1 MRKFTSIY
9 LHSDYRTYIPNLHAV
24 FPLSERVWQCT
35 LRRRKEKKGN
45 ERREGQK
52 KKEGEEEERKG
63 KGIEKKIHNLI

>member
-52 KKEGEEEERKG
+52 KRKG
-63 KGIEKKIHNLI
+63 RKKREKEKE